1 MRIKLLK
8 KLRQEAKEVVKYSH
22 LTEEGV
28 LVRTEIY
35 HGLDLCKL
43 IIPIDSIDDVL
54 LQTKILL
61 RIIELRREYVIQKV
75 LEIKIQR
82 KNKELTEYFKN
93 I

>member
-22 LTEEGV
+22 LTKEGV
-28 LVRTEIY
+28 WIRNEIY
-35 HGLDLCKL
+35 HGLDVCEL
-43 IIPIDSIDDVL
+43 IMPIDSIDDVL
-54 LQTKILL
+54 LKTKILL
-61 RIIELRREYVIQKV
+61 RIMELRTEYIHQKV

>member
-8 KLRQEAKEVVKYSH
+8 RLRQEAKEVVKYSH
-22 LTEEGV
+22 LTKDGAWI
-28 LVRTEIY
+28 RYDIQ
-35 HGLDLCKL
+35 HGLN
-43 IIPIDSIDDVL
+43 IYEEMPIKSINDVL
-54 LQTKILL
+54 LKTKILL
-61 RIIELRREYVIQKV
+61 RIVELREEYVTQKV

>member
-22 LTEEGV
+22 LTENGV
-28 LVRTEIY
+28 RIRY
-35 HGLDLCKL
+35 NISYGLNICEEM
-43 IIPIDSIDDVL
+43 PIKSIDDVL
-54 LQTKILL
+54 LQTKISL
-61 RIIELRREYVIQKV
+61 RIVELRREYVIQKV
-75 LEIKIQR
+75 LEMKISR

>member
-22 LTEEGV
+22 LAKEGV
-28 LVRTEIY
+28 WIRNEIY
-35 HGLDLCKL
+35 HGLDVHELMPL
-43 IIPIDSIDDVL
+43 NSIDDVL
-54 LQTKILL
+54 LITKILL
-61 RIIELRREYVIQKV
+61 RIMELRREYVIQKV
-75 LEIKIQR
+75 LEIKISR